1 MPSDALSSLLSIN
14 SLARYKGI
22 SLEEPNTGEPDTEEP
37 SKEISLEEPDTGE
50 PDTEEPDT
58 IQEPPTQSVPEI
70 PFLRFVNINHRNEL
84 IR

>member
-22 SLEEPNTGEPDTEEP
+22 SLEEPN
-37 SKEISLEEPDTGE
+37 TGE